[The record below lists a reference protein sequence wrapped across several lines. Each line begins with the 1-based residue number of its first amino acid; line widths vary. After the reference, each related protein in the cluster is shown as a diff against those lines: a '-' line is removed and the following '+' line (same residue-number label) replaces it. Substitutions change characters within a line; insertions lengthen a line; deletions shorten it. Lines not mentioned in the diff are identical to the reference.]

1 MTCFVRLFNYRGWIS
16 GLRLSGLLKITDR
29 KLNLKVFREDTV
41 EATVHIELSVVEDL
55 KSCGIQTSNPVAV
68 TWFSDVSTMNY
79 SGLFSFSIS
88 LLDFVVVLLVMENS
102 NVPYCFCQIVL
113 YYIYIYL
120 IILR

>member
-41 EATVHIELSVVEDL
+41 EATVHRRKLDTYIELSVVEDL

-79 SGLFSFSIS
+79 SGLFSFFIS
-88 LLDFVVVLLVMENS
+88 LLAFVVVLLVMENS

-113 YYIYIYL
+113 Y
-120 IILR
+120 

>member
-88 LLDFVVVLLVMENS
+88 LLAFVVVLLVMENS